1 MIKYFVDK
9 MENMNAPELRA
20 EAKRLGLKEVKIE
33 KAGID

>member
-20 EAKRLGLKEVKIE
+20 EAKRLGLKRSQ
-33 KAGID
+33 D